1 MRSIQPEYFFPA
13 FFYFFV
19 DNIYV
24 RVYFMDIVNKG
35 ENMKRTK
42 YGKNPNKTIYIA
54 PNTQD
59 EKDWK
64 EVVDNATESGE
75 GIGAILMECWRR
87 VKRWNN
93 EKSI

>member
-1 MRSIQPEYFFPA
+1 
-13 FFYFFV
+13 
-19 DNIYV
+19 
-24 RVYFMDIVNKG
+24 
-35 ENMKRTK
+35 MKRTK

-64 EVVDNATESGE
+64 EVVDIATESGE

-87 VKRWNN
+87 VKAQRTAQK
-93 EKSI
+93 EG